1 MNSII
6 LSAFARFFFI
16 LMFVVSLYILYRGH
30 NEPGGGFVGGL
41 MAAAGFAVLALAHG
55 IERARSTLKVSPI
68 LLIGIGLI
76 ATIASG
82 LPGLFLQGSFLE
94 HQWAVFGGFHIG
106 TTLLFDLGVYLVVL
120 GGIFALILRFY
131 EGM

>member
-6 LSAFARFFFI
+6 LSAFARIFFL
-16 LMFVVSLYILYRGH
+16 LMFAVSLYILYRGH

-41 MAAAGFAVLALAHG
+41 MAAAGFAVLALADG
-55 IERARSTLKVSPI
+55 IERARSALKVSPV
-68 LLIGIGLI
+68 LVIGIGLI
-76 ATIASG
+76 ATITSG
-82 LPGLFLQGSFLE
+82 LPGLFLDGSFLA
-94 HQWAVFGGFHIG
+94 HQWTVLGNLAVG

-131 EGM
+131 EGL